1 MRSTEAKQRKWLE
14 DFEQSVEE
22 SKKTLQSIKRD
33 QLEKEDFHSRT
44 LEKVKVKC

>member
-1 MRSTEAKQRKWLE
+1 MKSTDAKQKKWLD

-33 QLEKEDFHSRT
+33 QLEKED
-44 LEKVKVKC
+44 